1 MIYHIC
7 IYIYIYI
14 YIYIIYYTPACSHP
28 HLLGAAALVV
38 LCMYSFIWLNL
49 QTVFRNHASVYYSG
63 AD

>member
-14 YIYIIYYTPACSHP
+14 SYIIRPRAATPFIGGGRTGCI
-28 HLLGAAALVV
+28 
-38 LCMYSFIWLNL
+38 MYSFIWLNL
-49 QTVFRNHASVYYSG
+49 QTVLRHHASVHYSG

>member
-7 IYIYIYI
+7 IYI

-49 QTVFRNHASVYYSG
+49 QTVFRNHASVHHSG